1 MTFIRISLL
10 CKVNLVLIA
19 APISQTLKEKLLSES
34 FQFIDTEKLQ
44 EQAELKEFVKGII
57 TSNKL
62 VLDQTAL
69 STFPQLEWVAR
80 IGSGMEIIDTKYCDA
95 HGIRYYN
102 SPGGIA
108 NAVAEHAMGM
118 LLGLLHRIPDSFA
131 EIQDGLW
138 MRESNRGQELQGKKI
153 GIIGFGHT
161 GQALVQKLQG
171 FDVDIL
177 VYDKYFQ
184 IPPSSHYQ
192 VCDLSTLQKEAD
204 IVSFHVPLIEETRHY
219 YNASFRD
226 GMKKKHILINTSR
239 GAVADTQAILAGLKS
254 GKILGAC
261 LDVLEE
267 EKNII
272 HHLNSAESVLE
283 KLMTYPVVLT
293 PHIAGYSH
301 EAIEKMS
308 LEIIRQLFSVSVPI
322 AQTFVQAKKFEL
334 SLIVDQEHLDHND
347 HVNNL
352 EYIKWAHWISG
363 KHWEAEAETI
373 YREKLKWVVVKN
385 EIEYLKPLFHGDEV
399 RLETWIEK
407 IEKAKCWRRV
417 NIYRK
422 SDQQLVAT
430 ALIVWYALD
439 AVSGRPSRIPQELAD
454 HFLNIPPTYSNL

>member
-1 MTFIRISLL
+1 
-10 CKVNLVLIA
+10 
-19 APISQTLKEKLLSES
+19 
-34 FQFIDTEKLQ
+34 
-44 EQAELKEFVKGII
+44 
-57 TSNKL
+57 
-62 VLDQTAL
+62 
-69 STFPQLEWVAR
+69 
-80 IGSGMEIIDTKYCDA
+80 
-95 HGIRYYN
+95 
-102 SPGGIA
+102 
-108 NAVAEHAMGM
+108 
-118 LLGLLHRIPDSFA
+118 
-131 EIQDGLW
+131 
-138 MRESNRGQELQGKKI
+138 
-153 GIIGFGHT
+153 
-161 GQALVQKLQG
+161 
-171 FDVDIL
+171 
-177 VYDKYFQ
+177 
-184 IPPSSHYQ
+184 
-192 VCDLSTLQKEAD
+192 
-204 IVSFHVPLIEETRHY
+204 
-219 YNASFRD
+219 
-226 GMKKKHILINTSR
+226 
-239 GAVADTQAILAGLKS
+239 
-254 GKILGAC
+254 
-261 LDVLEE
+261 
-267 EKNII
+267 
-272 HHLNSAESVLE
+272 VLE

-422 SDQQLVAT
+422 SDQQLMAT